1 MNGYHT
7 AQDSFLALCLSRAQL
22 VLKGS
27 LVAVIVNVIITR
39 KELAMYRQRIRIRT
53 VLSLLARG
61 LKPAAAAPPHLLAV
75 VEMCI
80 LSWHPTKLRRHVA
93 WATSGR
99 SLQIMG
105 SVHWIAER
113 LSDTCQLART
123 FFIH

>member
-1 MNGYHT
+1 MPESCTISLERIISCGY
-7 AQDSFLALCLSRAQL
+7 
-22 VLKGS
+22 
-27 LVAVIVNVIITR
+27 R
-39 KELAMYRQRIRIRT
+39 KCDHHGEAASYRLRRRIRT
-53 VLSLLARG
+53 VLSLAARS
-61 LKPAAAAPPHLLAV
+61 LKPAAAAPRHLAV

-80 LSWHPTKLRRHVA
+80 LSWQPTKLRRHVA